1 MKQLIT
7 ILLLLLMTTPCLM
20 AQRKE
25 LSQARTYIKSGKYD
39 DAEKLL
45 NTLLSD
51 SANRRNRRVYLL
63 LYDVLRHKYDQ
74 GNEKL
79 YLKQRYDTTAF
90 FANTLKI
97 FATLETIDS
106 LVPDDRARHAAQA
119 HLIRPNLFN
128 GGTFYLHKSNWKE
141 AFRYFETYIDCM
153 RQPLFR
159 DYHYDSTD
167 VRLPEAAYWTVSA
180 GYMMH
185 DPVLTLRHRRLALR
199 DSARADFTL
208 MFVAEARRWLSDD
221 SLYLQTLQE
230 GFRRHPQFSYFF
242 PRLIDFYAGR
252 GQHEKALA
260 VADSALAVD
269 DSNLLFLFAKS
280 SALLRLERYQECID
294 YSTRIIAVND
304 TMAEPYFNAGSAY
317 LNLATGLDGK
327 KERRLMKSAYHN
339 ALFFMERYRALAPE
353 QKQKWGP
360 ALYRI
365 YLNLNMGKQFDEID
379 HLLKE

>member
-1 MKQLIT
+1 M
-7 ILLLLLMTTPCLM
+7 
-20 AQRKE
+20 
-25 LSQARTYIKSGKYD
+25 
-39 DAEKLL
+39 DA
-45 NTLLSD
+45 LLSD
-51 SANRRNRRVYLL
+51 SANRQNRRVYML
-63 LYDVLRHKYDQ
+63 LYDVLRHKYEQ

-90 FANTLKI
+90 FSNTRKI

-106 LVPDDRARHAAQA
+106 LSSDDRARHAAQA

-128 GGTFYLHKSNWKE
+128 GGIFYLHKSEWSK
-141 AFRYFETYIDCM
+141 AFQYFETYIDCV
-153 RQPLFR
+153 RQPLFKG
-159 DYHYDSTD
+159 YNYDSTD
-167 VRLPEAAYWTVSA
+167 VRLPEAAYWAVSA

-199 DSARADFTL
+199 DSAKADFTL
-208 MFVAEARRWLSDD
+208 MFMAEARRWLSDD

-230 GFRRHPQFSYFF
+230 GFRRNPQFSYFF
-242 PRLIDFYAGR
+242 PRLMDYYTGR
-252 GQHEKALA
+252 GQYEQALA
-260 VADSALAVD
+260 VADSALMVN

-304 TMAEPYFNAGSAY
+304 TMAEAYFNAGTAY
-317 LNLATGLDGK
+317 LNLAAGLDGK
-327 KERRLMKSAYHN
+327 KERKLMKAAYHN
-339 ALFFMERYRALAPE
+339 ALFYMERYRALAPE
-353 QKQKWGP
+353 QKQKWAP

-379 HLLKE
+379 HLLKM